1 MKLAIKQLGYF
12 VIFIAIGII
21 VTLVIRI
28 FTESIETYV
37 FWLKLI
43 MGIVSVC
50 MITFEI
56 WRHLK
61 SKSAMKKFFI
71 YTSILIVE
79 IISIQVISNA
89 SNLDTRNTLLGLI
102 GGDIVFITLSVLLF
116 DIANSIK
123 EKREYV
129 AFSLKAVVVFFALI
143 LFLVNILFFILI

>member
-1 MKLAIKQLGYF
+1 MKLAAKQLGYF
-12 VIFIAIGII
+12 VIFIAVGII

-28 FTESIETYV
+28 FSESLETYV
-37 FWLKLI
+37 FWFKLI

-56 WRHLK
+56 WRRLK
-61 SKSAMKKFFI
+61 SKSAKKKFFI

-79 IISIQVISNA
+79 IISIQVVSYA
-89 SNLDTRNTLLGLI
+89 FNLDTRNTLLGLI
-102 GGDIVFITLSVLLF
+102 GGDIIFITIGVLLF

-129 AFSLKAVVVFFALI
+129 AFSLKAFVVFFAL
-143 LFLVNILFFILI
+143 FCF

>member
-50 MITFEI
+50 VITFEI

-79 IISIQVISNA
+79 IISIQVISYA
-89 SNLDTRNTLLGLI
+89 FNLDTRNTLLGLI
-102 GGDIVFITLSVLLF
+102 GGDIVFITISVLLF